1 MKFIDEVKLHVRSG
15 HGGSGSV
22 SFRREKFVP
31 YGGPDGGDGG
41 RGGHVIVRVDAGL
54 NTLVDLRYRQRQF
67 AENGRPGEGS
77 QKTGANGADRLIRV
91 PVGTQIIDE
100 DGSLL
105 HDLITPDQ
113 EVILARGGRG
123 GRGNLH
129 FVTPSRRVPD
139 FAQPGEEGE
148 ELNVTLSLKL
158 LADVSLIGFPNAGKS
173 TLIRTVSNA
182 KPRVADFPF
191 TTIKPHL
198 GVIRVDEDRSYVM
211 ADMPGLI
218 EGASEGIGLG
228 LRFLKHIER
237 TGIFVFLLTRDYGE
251 GRSITDDLI
260 TLRRELAQ
268 FDASLLERPHLIAI
282 SQADRLDVQE
292 VIDDELQRLSEIAG
306 IDSAQV
312 FPFSSFSKEGL
323 NDLLNGIN
331 KLLNE
336 SGRWPTV
343 NDEW

>member
-1 MKFIDEVKLHVRSG
+1 MKFIDEVNLHVRSG
-15 HGGSGSV
+15 HGGSGAV

-41 RGGHVIVRVDAGL
+41 RGGHVIVRAESGL
-54 NTLVDLRYRQRQF
+54 NTLVDLRYKQRQF
-67 AENGRPGEGS
+67 ASNGRPGEGR
-77 QKTGANGADRLIRV
+77 QRTGPDAEDCLIRV
-91 PVGTQIIDE
+91 PVGTQILDE
-100 DGSLL
+100 EGVIL

-123 GRGNLH
+123 GRGNAH
-129 FVTPSRRVPD
+129 FATPSRRVPD

-148 ELNVTLSLKL
+148 ELHVTLSLKL

-198 GVIRVDEDRSYVM
+198 GVVRVDEDRSYVM

-218 EGASEGIGLG
+218 EGASEGVGLG

-237 TGIFVFLLTRDYGE
+237 TGVFIFLLTRDYGE
-251 GRSITDDLI
+251 GRSITEDFL
-260 TLRRELAQ
+260 TLRRELSQ
-268 FDASLLERPHLIAI
+268 FDPELLKRPYLVAI

-292 VIDDELQRLSEIAG
+292 VLEEERVRLAEHLHEERQEIY
-306 IDSAQV
+306 
-312 FPFSSFSKEGL
+312 PFSSFSREGL
-323 NDLLNGIN
+323 QPLLSAISQ
-331 KLLNE
+331 LLVD
-336 SGRWPTV
+336 SGRFSISSEVW
-343 NDEW
+343 